1 MYKKIL
7 TLVLCAF
14 FVLTGCSSK
23 TEVQCGQRVAL
34 MLISL
39 WQYGQIFVVGSAGS
53 SSFFVSPTSL
63 LIPFIR
69 QKRINAM
76 IIKFTTDARN
86 EDANP
91 ATSDKEYVAPPVRTF
106 RIGFMKLSV
115 SDVTI
120 PEKAPPTKQRQ
131 QRQPQ

>member
-1 MYKKIL
+1 
-7 TLVLCAF
+7 
-14 FVLTGCSSK
+14 
-23 TEVQCGQRVAL
+23 

-39 WQYGQIFVVGSAGS
+39 WQYGQIFVVGSAG

-76 IIKFTTDARN
+76 MIKFTAVARN

-120 PEKAPPTKQRQ
+120 PGKSTTNNNTDCHIHDISTERKSLKFLYELFHL
-131 QRQPQ
+131 